1 MQTYYVVLDGK
12 QDKNEENNEVVV
24 NSLKKYKRKMFILK
38 IIVAILSIFI
48 IAIWGSFIVERVKY
62 NIQLNKDYE
71 KGEYISGIIDEAS
84 NKIEEIINS
93 DNYSIVEETIG
104 VNYDLKCVSGYSKN
118 ETSYKDGY
126 IKEKYIS
133 DSGSI
138 KSDYNSAF
146 TNYGVLANDR
156 MFSIQQNDSGSS
168 ALIGT
173 RWGTSGVTYN
183 FLDGFHKENVLEY
196 KDYEIREEEIDG
208 KDYYII
214 STRGNREDSMY
225 NTEIW
230 LNKDNMILFKIID
243 EKVGC
248 SKTEQK
254 FTISINTVRDED
266 ARIKFAQENESS
278 KKLMEVFEELKN
290 FEGENY
296 YEIIDK
302 WDFSEDSSKVIF
314 DKYDKADKKVIIQNE
329 AVEKAIEFIEDKYG
343 IRAGQGYRYKGI
355 IFDQNGDAYY
365 ACEVKKDIDSKN
377 EFEQNVFV
385 SIFGDTIKTN
395 ETEMDIKTGDM
406 VIL

>member
-1 MQTYYVVLDGK
+1 
-12 QDKNEENNEVVV
+12 
-24 NSLKKYKRKMFILK
+24 MFILK
-38 IIVAILSIFI
+38 IIVVILSIFI

-62 NIQLNKDYE
+62 SIQLNKDYE
-71 KGEYISGIIDEAS
+71 KGEYISGIVDEAY
-84 NKIEEIINS
+84 NKIEDIMNS
-93 DNYSIVEETIG
+93 DNYSIIEETIR

-138 KSDYNSAF
+138 KSDYNSTF

-168 ALIGT
+168 ASIGT
-173 RWGTSGVTYN
+173 LWGTSGVTYN
-183 FLDGFHKENVLEY
+183 FLDGFHKESVLEY

-278 KKLMEVFEELKN
+278 KKLMELFEKVRNGEL
-290 FEGENY
+290 EDNY
-296 YEIIDK
+296 NEITR
-302 WDFSEDSSKVIF
+302 WNFSEDCSKVLF
-314 DKYDKADKKVIIQNE
+314 GKYDKDDKKVIIQNE
-329 AVEKAIEFIEDKYG
+329 AFEKAIEFIEDKYG

-365 ACEVKKDIDSKN
+365 AYEVKKDIDSKN
-377 EFEQNVFV
+377 EFEKNVFI
-385 SIFGDTIKTN
+385 SIFGDVIKTN
-395 ETEMDIKTGDM
+395 DTQMDMKTGDM